1 MAKIKDGLLGMISGK
16 LGPIVVATRGETT
29 YVRTAPTYSD
39 ESWSESQ
46 VKNRDR
52 FKRVSWFCKQHQTA
66 VIKPI
71 WNLVPGPASGYHKF
85 LGRNIKAFDLEGNSI
100 DLSMLRFSEGLL
112 PAPFNAR
119 AERQPGQITVTWQ
132 DEPGQSRLRQS
143 DELWYMAVKDGETT
157 ISGETIGQIDIGKLN
172 IGPEITGPHQASVTR
187 NRMEAVIAN
196 ADESITGLYLFFA
209 ASDRKGF
216 SPDRYLSVG

>member
-52 FKRVSWFCKQHQTA
+52 FKRVSWFCKQFKDT

-85 LGRNIKAFDLEGNSI
+85 LGRNIKAFDLEGNST
-100 DLSMLRFSEGLL
+100 DLSMLRFSEGPL
-112 PAPFNAR
+112 PAPFYAM
-119 AERQPGQITVTWQ
+119 ADRQAGQITVTWQ

-143 DELWYMAVKDGETT
+143 DELWYMAVKDGKTT
-157 ISGETIGQIDIGKLN
+157 INGENVGPITIGPIVI
-172 IGPEITGPHQASVTR
+172 GPHQTSVTR

-196 ADESITGLYLFFA
+196 VDESITGLYLFFA

-216 SPDRYLSVG
+216 SPDRYLVV